1 MSRERVLLKYEA
13 RKAGVQQA
21 MAGKGQFREL
31 WMRAAFLQ
39 LLWCCCC
46 THQLFAYG
54 DCISVYDLIL
64 AKDIQKGEKDF
75 LLSASDVS
83 VGPLSLRAFS
93 LLAPAFLFSIVKSG
107 LSSPRNQLQTASQTM
122 AKESDDPSMQL
133 RSVGVE
139 FRCLHLLH
147 STEAVTTPAGAMKT
161 PRLFI

>member
-1 MSRERVLLKYEA
+1 M
-13 RKAGVQQA
+13 
-21 MAGKGQFREL
+21 
-31 WMRAAFLQ
+31 
-39 LLWCCCC
+39 
-46 THQLFAYG
+46 
-54 DCISVYDLIL
+54 
-64 AKDIQKGEKDF
+64 QKGEKDF

-147 STEAVTTPAGAMKT
+147 STEAVTTPSLQRAMLPMSDTRFRPPSGVGPGIFLIRSKDNR
-161 PRLFI
+161 RLPPWGRWSMFRVCWRQETLR

>member
-1 MSRERVLLKYEA
+1 
-13 RKAGVQQA
+13 VQQA